1 MAKRVVVGR
10 YGSGSNDY
18 GMRVSNTGSDVVS
31 LDGSGDLQAAVATS
45 DLIFD
50 TSTATGGF
58 GIYKVYSIDVAAATD
73 TAASAPG
80 DFDQKVTA
88 ASTTQPFGETLS
100 FTPLTLCQ
108 KVVSSTEQET
118 VFLCRTF
125 TYLSPYVFPA
135 DRSWVGSAGGIMNS
149 AGYLDPQGP
158 DDRGWS
164 WTTSTSN
171 IIIKNYN
178 TSAGITVRAALFYAE
193 A

>member
-1 MAKRVVVGR
+1 MSKRVVVGR

-18 GMRVSNTGSDVVS
+18 GMRVSKTGSDVVS

-50 TSTATGGF
+50 TSTAIGGF
-58 GIYKVYSIDVAAATD
+58 GLYKAYSIDVAAATD
-73 TAASAPG
+73 TAASAAG
-80 DFDQKVTA
+80 DFDQQVTA
-88 ASTTQPFGETLS
+88 ASTTQSFGETLS
-100 FTPLTLCQ
+100 FTPIALCQ
-108 KVVSSTEQET
+108 KVVSGTEQET
-118 VFLCRTF
+118 VFLCRTLLY
-125 TYLSPYVFPA
+125 TAPYVHPA
-135 DRSWVGSAGGIMNS
+135 HRSGITVNS
-149 AGYLDPQGP
+149 SGYMDPLGP